1 MIEIENWTGIFH
13 HGDSRKVLRSVPNN
27 SVDLVVT
34 SPPYNVNVDYGV
46 FRDDLDKPEYRL
58 LIRDVF
64 QRLQKLVV
72 ESGRVCVNISLK
84 NDECVVDTPKI
95 IKEEAYDCDWNLRF
109 EIVWDKGSS
118 ESSSAWG
125 SWRSPS
131 SPRPIFNHEYIFVFD
146 VGEETKKYEKSIEKE
161 RFMRLVKSVWNV
173 KPKTHSEHPAAFP
186 VEIPKR
192 LIELNSYENDVVL
205 DPFSGSG
212 TTAVAAE
219 RLNREWIGIEL
230 NQEYIDMAEKRI
242 DNECQNNQRKM
253 GVFDY

>member
-1 MIEIENWTGIFH
+1 MIEIEDWTGRFH

-64 QRLQKLVV
+64 QRLEKIVV

-84 NDECVVDTPKI
+84 NDEGVVDTPQI
-95 IKEEAYDCDWNLRF
+95 IKEEAYNFDWNLRF

-146 VGEETKKYEKSIEKE
+146 VGEETKQYEKSIKKE
-161 RFMRLVKSVWNV
+161 RFMNLVKSVWNV
-173 KPKTHSEHPAAFP
+173 KPETHSEHPAAFP
-186 VEIPKR
+186 AEIPKR

-205 DPFSGSG
+205 DPFAGSG

-219 RLNREWIGIEL
+219 QLNRKWIGIEL
-230 NQEYIDMAEKRI
+230 NQEYIDIAEKRI
-242 DNECQNNQRKM
+242 GNESQNEQNEM